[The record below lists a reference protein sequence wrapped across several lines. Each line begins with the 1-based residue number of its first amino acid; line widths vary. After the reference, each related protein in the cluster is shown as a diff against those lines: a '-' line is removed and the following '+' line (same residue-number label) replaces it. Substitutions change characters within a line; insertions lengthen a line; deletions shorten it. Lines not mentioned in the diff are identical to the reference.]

1 MCRQL
6 SNNNTNT
13 HHHPT
18 TTNTM
23 ATNATDSTQSILSG
37 VNMNVETDIKYA
49 KVKVN
54 NSGGKSVSILNT
66 GSNSVLH
73 VQTPLML
80 TWGVNE
86 NTDKKTGEIQSY
98 TMALQFPSDEY
109 KTPQLTKF
117 FANMQQFEAK
127 IKRDA
132 IANSK
137 DWFGKSMSAE
147 VINAIFTPMLYYSKN
162 PATGEPDLSKNPTLK
177 VKLPFYD
184 GEWKG
189 IEIYDTENATLF
201 PNNPE
206 GKTPKDIIIKGSDV
220 SLIMTCGGLWFAG
233 GAFGVTWRLFQAVL
247 KPKATLRGKCH
258 IVLDEDDQKR
268 IAAPSRTASSSATHH
283 DDDHVSSSSAAAA
296 HEVDVEDSDEEEE
309 ESSAPARVP
318 SVPVPAPA
326 TAPKKIVAKKK

>member
-1 MCRQL
+1 
-6 SNNNTNT
+6 
-13 HHHPT
+13 
-18 TTNTM
+18 M
-23 ATNATDSTQSILSG
+23 AKSESSAQIISG
-37 VNMNVETDIKYA
+37 VNMNVETDTKYA

-54 NSGGKSVSILNT
+54 NSGGKSVGILNAASGT
-66 GSNSVLH
+66 VLH

-109 KTPQLTKF
+109 KTPQVTKF
-117 FANMQQFEAK
+117 FAAMQQFEAK

-137 DWFGKSMSAE
+137 EWFGKAMSAE

-162 PATGEPDLSKNPTLK
+162 PQTGEPDLSKNPTLK

-189 IEIYDTENATLF
+189 IEIYDTENNTLF
-201 PNNPE
+201 PGNSD

-247 KPKATLRGKCH
+247 KPKASLRGKCH
-258 IVLDEDDQKR
+258 IVLDEDEQKR
-268 IAAPSRTASSSATHH
+268 IAAPAKQQHAAHD
-283 DDDHVSSSSAAAA
+283 DDDHVPSAAAVSA
-296 HEVDVEDSDEEEE
+296 SQEVDVEDSDEEEE
-309 ESSAPARVP
+309 GTSSTPLPLQRSASSSAPTA
-318 SVPVPAPA
+318 AAAAAA

>member
-1 MCRQL
+1 
-6 SNNNTNT
+6 
-13 HHHPT
+13 
-18 TTNTM
+18 M
-23 ATNATDSTQSILSG
+23 ATKSDSTQIISG
-37 VNMNVETDIKYA
+37 VSMNVNTDTKYA

-54 NSGGKSVSILNT
+54 NSGGKSVGILQNNAS
-66 GSNSVLH
+66 SNSVLN

-86 NTDKKTGEIQSY
+86 NIDKKTGEIQSY

-109 KTPQLTKF
+109 KTPQVSKF

-137 DWFGKSMSAE
+137 EWFGKAMSAE
-147 VINAIFTPMLYYSKN
+147 VIGAIFTPMLYYSKN
-162 PATGEPDLSKNPTLK
+162 PQTGEPDLSKNPTLK

-189 IEIYDTENATLF
+189 IEIYDTENTTLF
-201 PNNPE
+201 PGNPD

-233 GAFGVTWRLFQAVL
+233 GSFGVTWRLFQAVL
-247 KPKATLRGKCH
+247 KPKATLRGRCH
-258 IVLDEDDQKR
+258 IVLDEDEQKR
-268 IAAPSRTASSSATHH
+268 IAAPARSQVAH
-283 DDDHVSSSSAAAA
+283 DDDDCVPSAAAA
-296 HEVDVEDSDEEEE
+296 AASHEVDVEDSGSEEEE
-309 ESSAPARVP
+309 DT
-318 SVPVPAPA
+318 PAPMQRTA
-326 TAPKKIVAKKK
+326 SVAAPPPAAPKKIIAKKK

>member
-1 MCRQL
+1 
-6 SNNNTNT
+6 
-13 HHHPT
+13 
-18 TTNTM
+18 M
-23 ATNATDSTQSILSG
+23 AKSTETILSG
-37 VNMNVETDIKYA
+37 VNMNAETDTKYA

-54 NSGGKSVSILNT
+54 NSGGKSVGILNAS
-66 GSNSVLH
+66 SNTVLH

-109 KTPQLTKF
+109 KTPQVSKF

-137 DWFGKSMSAE
+137 EWFGKAMSAE
-147 VINAIFTPMLYYSKN
+147 VVGAIFTPMLYYSKN
-162 PATGEPDLSKNPTLK
+162 PQTGEPDLSKNPTLK

-189 IEIYDTENATLF
+189 IEIYDTENNTLF
-201 PNNPE
+201 PGNSD

-233 GAFGVTWRLFQAVL
+233 GSFGVTWRLFQAVL
-247 KPKATLRGKCH
+247 KPKATLRGRCH
-258 IVLDEDDQKR
+258 IVLDEDEQKR
-268 IAAPSRTASSSATHH
+268 IAAPSKTQAHSH
-283 DDDHVSSSSAAAA
+283 DDDDCVPSSAGGAAAAA
-296 HEVDVEDSDEEEE
+296 HEVDVEDSESEEEE
-309 ESSAPARVP
+309 ESPAPLQRAMSSAP
-318 SVPVPAPA
+318 PAA
-326 TAPKKIVAKKK
+326 AAAAAAPKKIIAKKK

>member
-1 MCRQL
+1 
-6 SNNNTNT
+6 
-13 HHHPT
+13 
-18 TTNTM
+18 
-23 ATNATDSTQSILSG
+23 
-37 VNMNVETDIKYA
+37 
-49 KVKVN
+49 
-54 NSGGKSVSILNT
+54 
-66 GSNSVLH
+66 
-73 VQTPLML
+73 ML

-86 NTDKKTGEIQSY
+86 NTDKKTGEVQSY

-109 KTPQLTKF
+109 KTPQVTKF

-137 DWFGKSMSAE
+137 EWFGKAMSAE

-162 PATGEPDLSKNPTLK
+162 PQTGEPDLSKNPTLK

-189 IEIYDTENATLF
+189 IEIYDTENTTLF
-201 PNNPE
+201 PGNPD

-258 IVLDEDDQKR
+258 IVLDEDEQKR
-268 IAAPSRTASSSATHH
+268 IAAPSKTTQQSHAH
-283 DDDHVSSSSAAAA
+283 DDDDCVPSSAGAGAAAA
-296 HEVDVEDSDEEEE
+296 HEVDVEDSESEEEE
-309 ESSAPARVP
+309 EPAPLQRQMSSAPA
-318 SVPVPAPA
+318 AA
-326 TAPKKIVAKKK
+326 AAAAAAPKKIVAKKK